1 MVIAP
6 IMQFYRES
14 DNPGYGA
21 REHWDVAVN
30 APGASQMKYLKQLML
45 SKPYF
50 ERVPA
55 GELLATEQGDKY
67 DYIALTMGN
76 DYVFAYTCNGSDITM
91 KMNLLS
97 GAEYKVSWF
106 DPRNGTLTD
115 TGVNIGVDKNSGDT
129 TFDPPGEKQPGN
141 DWVLILEKR

>member
-1 MVIAP
+1 
-6 IMQFYRES
+6 MQFYRLQ

-21 REHWDVAVN
+21 KEPWNIAIN

-55 GELLATEQGDKY
+55 GKLLATEQEDEY

-76 DYVFAYTCNGSDITM
+76 DYVFAYTFNGSDITL

-106 DPRNGTLTD
+106 DPHNGTITEI
-115 TGVNIGVDKNSGDT
+115 GENIGVDRNSGDT

-141 DWVLILEKR
+141 DWVLILEKK